1 MAARDHSRASPQ
13 PLTSETAR
21 SLLRSLETGFGAPP
35 APGQPTPMPIAVPA
49 TQLPAS
55 PPYARQMQA
64 PPGIGPIGAMHQP
77 GGQWLANLLHD
88 SVGVQEWENR
98 VLPDDSWYDPGVNPA
113 NPVQFE
119 IFAYKVPSQ
128 MHLWI
133 YDYEF
138 SIFRLSGL
146 EAGDIV
152 QAEPGRFS
160 SNMGFDIT
168 VNGVRHADLK
178 FQLDPQATAVT
189 RQSFNTQGTP
199 SGPTPTAAQF
209 SAGTS
214 ASFASTASSGQSLL
228 PVRRKVQGPE
238 GQPWTMIAR
247 QGETVA
253 LSCVIFRRV
262 RSPIAA
268 VSARLAG
275 YLLQSNLS
283 TSLLERM
290 RPR

>member
-1 MAARDHSRASPQ
+1 MAARDNSRASAKQ
-13 PLTSETAR
+13 LTPDGAR
-21 SLLRSLETGFGAPP
+21 DLLRRLDTSLGALPAP
-35 APGQPTPMPIAVPA
+35 APGVSTPMPTVVPA
-49 TQLPAS
+49 QAPALLYDR
-55 PPYARQMQA
+55 PLQA
-64 PPGIGPIGAMHQP
+64 PPGINPISAVHEP
-77 GGQWLANLLHD
+77 GGQWLQNLLHP
-88 SVGVQEWENR
+88 SINVYEQENR

-138 SIFRLSGL
+138 AIFRLSGL

-168 VNGVRHADLK
+168 VNGIRTANLK
-178 FQLDPQATAVT
+178 YQLDPQATAVT

-199 SGPTPTAAQF
+199 SGPQPTTAQF
-209 SAGTS
+209 NNGAS
-214 ASFASTASSGQSLL
+214 ASFASTASAGQSLL
-228 PVRRKVQGPE
+228 PVGRKVQGPE
-238 GQPWTMIAR
+238 GQPWTWVAQ

-253 LSCVIFRRV
+253 LSCVIFRRI

-283 TSLLERM
+283 SALLDRMKER
-290 RPR
+290 